1 MRLEQF
7 LEVGDAVV
15 FADLVFTAVTGFAD
29 PCIVHSWIRAPL
41 VAGTAQAHF
50 RKRLQCSMPVP
61 LVLALKRAFDDLSNR
76 GTHQNIAQKNS
87 AQNGIENR
95 VPQKMPLNRFIA
107 DLPR

>member
-1 MRLEQF
+1 
-7 LEVGDAVV
+7 
-15 FADLVFTAVTGFAD
+15 
-29 PCIVHSWIRAPL
+29 
-41 VAGTAQAHF
+41 
-50 RKRLQCSMPVP
+50 MPVP

>member
-1 MRLEQF
+1 
-7 LEVGDAVV
+7 
-15 FADLVFTAVTGFAD
+15 
-29 PCIVHSWIRAPL
+29 
-41 VAGTAQAHF
+41 
-50 RKRLQCSMPVP
+50 MPVP

-76 GTHQNIAQKNS
+76 GTHQNIAQINS

>member
-1 MRLEQF
+1 MSF
-7 LEVGDAVV
+7 T
-15 FADLVFTAVTGFAD
+15 DLVFRSITGFAD

-41 VAGTAQAHF
+41 VAPAAQAHF
-50 RKRLQCSMPVP
+50 QKRLQCSMPVS
-61 LVLALKRAFDDLSNR
+61 LILALKRAFDDLSNR
-76 GTHQNIAQKNS
+76 GTHQNIAQINS

>member
-7 LEVGDAVV
+7 DQPADAVS
-15 FADLVFTAVTGFAD
+15 FTDLVFRSITGFAD

-41 VAGTAQAHF
+41 VTGTAQAHF
-50 RKRLQCSMPVP
+50 QKRQQCSMPVP